1 MRVLS
6 VVERAGR
13 RDVAGKGETKLG
25 KDEPARNPSIKNPAV
40 YEALREQG
48 ASAEKAARISNAQ
61 AKYGTK
67 GPKSPSTRGGKSPD
81 YEEWRR
87 GELYARAK
95 EIGLKGLS
103 GATRPQIIHALR
115 TH

>member
-1 MRVLS
+1 M
-6 VVERAGR
+6 A
-13 RDVAGKGETKLG
+13 ATKAS
-25 KDEPARNPSIKNPAV
+25 KASPKNNPSIKNPEV

-87 GELYARAK
+87 DDLYERAK

-103 GATRPQIIHALR
+103 SATKPQIIHALR